1 MLLVEFMKTKRM
13 IVISTVCIVTLV
25 VIFAGLMYSGFFFS
39 PGNITARAV
48 DTYATA
54 ESVDSLS
61 GAMNGFSFEMYSEL
75 GINSDENV
83 FFSPY
88 SIFVALAMTYE
99 GAHGD
104 TAAQM
109 KNVLGFE
116 QNDEVSLCSFGR
128 IYNLLNIDSEYTL
141 NTANALWTMKDYPF
155 LEEYLNFV
163 DNYYMGKATDV
174 DFTNPSEAAEI
185 INSWVEENTGGKI
198 EDMLSSSDI
207 SPSTVLIL
215 SNAIYFKGLWMTQF
229 DIEDTVDRDFEIT
242 PTEIVQVPTMVL
254 TGSEESFNYSETD
267 DLQIL
272 ELPYKG
278 DAVSMIIILPKENN
292 ISSVEQMLNNENLA
306 TWMDSMYPTVVDI
319 YLPKFTHKTEYNLKE
334 MLIAMGMDIAFSPDA
349 DFSGMNGY
357 GDLFIEKVLH
367 KAFIEVNE
375 KGTEAAAATTV
386 HILERATPEQP
397 KVFDANHP
405 FIYLIQHKETE
416 TILFMGKVVDP
427 Q

>member
-1 MLLVEFMKTKRM
+1 MLLMKLMKTKRM
-13 IVISTVCIVTLV
+13 IVITTVCIVTLV

-39 PGNITARAV
+39 PGNIQARAV

-61 GAMNGFSFEMYSEL
+61 GAMNGFSFEMYNEL
-75 GINSDENV
+75 GIDSDENV

-104 TAAQM
+104 TAVQM

-155 LEEYLNFV
+155 LEEYLSFI

-174 DFTNPSEAAEI
+174 DFTNPGEAAEI

-242 PTEIVQVPTMVL
+242 PTEIVQVPTMAL
-254 TGSEESFNYSETD
+254 TGSEKSFNYTETD

-306 TWMDSMYPTVVDI
+306 TWMDSMYPTDVDI
-319 YLPKFTHKTEYNLKE
+319 YLPKFTFKTEYNLKE
-334 MLIAMGMDIAFSPDA
+334 MLIAMGMDIAFRSDA
-349 DFSGMNGY
+349 DFSVMNGY
-357 GDLFIEKVLH
+357 GGLFIEKVLH

-386 HILERATPEQP
+386 HILERTAPEPP
-397 KVFDANHP
+397 KIFDANHP
-405 FIYLIQHKETE
+405 FLYLIQHKETE

>member
-1 MLLVEFMKTKRM
+1 MKTKRKFVITAGCIAVL
-13 IVISTVCIVTLV
+13 IV
-25 VIFAGLMYSGFFFS
+25 AGLVYSGLVS
-39 PGNITARAV
+39 PPVNIQARAV
-48 DTYATA
+48 DTFATA

-61 GAMNGFSFEMYSEL
+61 GAMNGFSFEMYKEL
-75 GINSDENV
+75 GIDSDENV

-99 GAHGD
+99 GARGE
-104 TAAQM
+104 TAEQM
-109 KNVLGFE
+109 KDVLSFE

-155 LEEYLNFV
+155 LEEYLSFI

-174 DFTNPSEAAEI
+174 DFSNPIETAEI
-185 INSWVEENTGGKI
+185 INNWVEENTGGKI
-198 EDMLSSSDI
+198 EDMLSSGDI

-229 DIEDTVDRDFEIT
+229 DKEDTVDRDFEIT

-254 TGSEESFNYSETD
+254 TDSEEKFNYTETD

-278 DAVSMIIILPKENN
+278 DDVSMIIFLPKEDN
-292 ISSVEQMLNNENLA
+292 ISSVEQMLDNENLA
-306 TWMDSMYPTVVDI
+306 TWMDSMNPTDVDI

-334 MLIAMGMDIAFSPDA
+334 MLISMGMDLAFSFNA
-349 DFSGMNGY
+349 DFSGMNGF
-357 GDLFIEKVLH
+357 GGLFIGKVLH
-367 KAFIEVNE
+367 KTFIEVNE
-375 KGTEAAAATTV
+375 EGTEAAAATTV
-386 HILERATPEQP
+386 HMFETAMPGQS
-397 KVFDANHP
+397 KVFDADHP
-405 FIYLIQHKETE
+405 FMYLIQHKETG

>member
-1 MLLVEFMKTKRM
+1 MKTKKM
-13 IVISTVCIVTLV
+13 IVITTVCIVTLV
-25 VIFAGLMYSGFFFS
+25 VILAGLLYSGFFFS
-39 PGNITARAV
+39 SGNIQARAV
-48 DTYATA
+48 DTFATA

-61 GAMNGFSFEMYSEL
+61 DAMNGFNFEMYNEL
-75 GINSDENV
+75 GIDSDENV

-88 SIFVALAMTYE
+88 SIFTALAMTYE
-99 GAHGD
+99 GARGD

-128 IYNLLNIDSEYTL
+128 IYNLLNIDAEYTL
-141 NTANALWTMKDYPF
+141 NTANALWTKKDYPF
-155 LEEYLNFV
+155 LEEYLRFI

-198 EDMLSSSDI
+198 EDMLSSGDI
-207 SPSTVLIL
+207 SPDTVLIL
-215 SNAIYFKGLWMTQF
+215 SNAIYFKGLWLTQF
-229 DIEDTVDRDFEIT
+229 DVEDTLNRDFEIT
-242 PTEIVQVPTMVL
+242 QGDIVQVPTMVL
-254 TGSEESFNYSETD
+254 TDSEESFNYGETD

-278 DAVSMIIILPKENN
+278 DAVSMVIILPKENN
-292 ISSVEQMLNNENLA
+292 ILSVEQMLSNENLS
-306 TWMDSMYPTVVDI
+306 TWMDSMYPTDVDI
-319 YLPKFTHKTEYNLKE
+319 YLPKFTFETEYNLKE
-334 MLIAMGMDIAFSPDA
+334 MLIAMGMDIAFSFNA

-357 GDLFIEKVLH
+357 GGLFIEKVLH

-375 KGTEAAAATTV
+375 EGTEAAAATTV
-386 HILERATPEQP
+386 HMLESAIPDSP
-397 KVFDANHP
+397 KVFDADHP
-405 FIYLIQHKETE
+405 FLYLIQHKETG
-416 TILFMGKVVDP
+416 TILFMGKVVNP

>member
-1 MLLVEFMKTKRM
+1 MKTKK
-13 IVISTVCIVTLV
+13 IIALTSVCIVALI

-39 PGNITARAV
+39 SGNIQARAV
-48 DTYATA
+48 DTFATA

-61 GAMNGFSFEMYSEL
+61 DAMNGFNFEMYNEL
-75 GINSDENV
+75 GIDSDENV

-88 SIFVALAMTYE
+88 SIFTALAMTYE
-99 GAHGD
+99 GARGD

-128 IYNLLNIDSEYTL
+128 IYNLLNIDAEYTL
-141 NTANALWTMKDYPF
+141 NTANALWTKKDYPF
-155 LEEYLNFV
+155 LEEYLRFI

-198 EDMLSSSDI
+198 EDMLSSNDI
-207 SPSTVLIL
+207 TPGTVLIL
-215 SNAIYFKGLWMTQF
+215 SNAIYFKGLWLTQF
-229 DIEDTVDRDFEIT
+229 DVEDTIDRDFEIT
-242 PTEIVQVPTMVL
+242 STEIVQVPTMVL
-254 TGSEESFNYSETD
+254 TGSEESFNYGETD

-292 ISSVEQMLNNENLA
+292 ISSVDQILNNENLA
-306 TWMDSMYPTVVDI
+306 TWMDSMYPTDVDI
-319 YLPKFTHKTEYNLKE
+319 YLPKFTYKTEYNLKE
-334 MLIAMGMDIAFSPDA
+334 MLMAMGMDISFTPGA

-357 GDLFIEKVLH
+357 GGLFIEKVLH
-367 KAFIEVNE
+367 KAFVEVNE
-375 KGTEAAAATTV
+375 EGTEAAAATTV
-386 HILERATPEQP
+386 HVMESSISEPP
-397 KVFDANHP
+397 KVFDADHP
-405 FIYLIQHKETE
+405 FLYLIQHKETG

>member
-1 MLLVEFMKTKRM
+1 MLLVRFMKTKKM
-13 IVISTVCIVTLV
+13 IVITTVCIVTLV
-25 VIFAGLMYSGFFFS
+25 VILAGLMYSGFFFS
-39 PGNITARAV
+39 SGNIQARAV
-48 DTYATA
+48 DTFATA

-61 GAMNGFSFEMYSEL
+61 DAMNGFSFEMYNEL
-75 GINSDENV
+75 GIDSDENV

-88 SIFVALAMTYE
+88 SIFAALAMTYE
-99 GAHGD
+99 GARGD
-104 TAAQM
+104 TAVQM

-155 LEEYLNFV
+155 LEEYLNFI

-174 DFTNPSEAAEI
+174 DFTNHSEAAEI

-267 DLQIL
+267 DFQIL

-278 DAVSMIIILPKENN
+278 DAASMIIILPKENN

-306 TWMDSMYPTVVDI
+306 TWMDSMYPTDVDI
-319 YLPKFTHKTEYNLKE
+319 YLPKFTYKTEYNLKE

-357 GDLFIEKVLH
+357 GDLFIGKVLH
-367 KAFIEVNE
+367 KTFIEVNE

-386 HILERATPEQP
+386 HILERAVPEQP

-405 FIYLIQHKETE
+405 FLYLIQHKETE